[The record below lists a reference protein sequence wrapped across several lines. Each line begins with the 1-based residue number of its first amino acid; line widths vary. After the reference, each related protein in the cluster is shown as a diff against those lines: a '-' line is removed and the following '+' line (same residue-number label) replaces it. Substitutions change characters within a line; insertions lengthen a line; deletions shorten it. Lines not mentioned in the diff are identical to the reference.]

1 MNTTISISKKT
12 RDLLKEYGKKSE
24 NYDDIIKRMYNDSM
38 LRMSLEKFIYS
49 KGFVTLKEAEEWTE
63 LKIKADESKNIN
75 NKRTERANI

>member
-1 MNTTISISKKT
+1 
-12 RDLLKEYGKKSE
+12 
-24 NYDDIIKRMYNDSM
+24 MYNDSM